1 MEQKELDNI
10 LKLHRMWLY
19 GENGGQRANL
29 SKADLSYTN
38 LSDVIL
44 SKANL
49 NNADLRFADL
59 NGADLNN
66 ADLSYANLNNAD
78 LSNVNLNNANLSDS
92 SLNNTDLNNADL
104 SDTNLRYADL
114 SYANLNN
121 ANLSDAVLSYTDLR
135 NAILSGANLL
145 YMLTREIS
153 GYTVLA
159 KQMDTTIKNRLT
171 QYWVELD
178 IVTCG
183 CQQLSLEDFEDRV
196 KETREGEILEKY
208 MKLIGEFKE
217 AKAEYGKKKSW
228 LRLQP

>member
-44 SKANL
+44 SGANL
-49 NNADLRFADL
+49 CFADLRFADL

-66 ADLSYANLNNAD
+66 ADLSYANL
-78 LSNVNLNNANLSDS
+78 SDS
-92 SLNNTDLNNADL
+92 SLNNTNLNNADL
-104 SDTNLRYADL
+104 IGTNLRYADL

-121 ANLSDAVLSYTDLR
+121 ANLSDAVLNYTDLR

-145 YMLTREIS
+145 YTLTREIS

-208 MKLIGEFKE
+208 MKLIEEFKE
-217 AKAEYGKKKSW
+217 AKAEYGKKS
-228 LRLQP
+228 

>member
-1 MEQKELDNI
+1 MEQKELNNI

-49 NNADLRFADL
+49 RFADLRFADL
-59 NGADLNN
+59 NGADLNGADLNNANLSDANLNDTDLNN
-66 ADLSYANLNNAD
+66 ADLSNTDLRYANLNNAD
-78 LSNVNLNNANLSDS
+78 LS
-92 SLNNTDLNNADL
+92 
-104 SDTNLRYADL
+104 
-114 SYANLNN
+114 N

-145 YMLTREIS
+145 YTLTREIL

-183 CQQLSLEDFEDRV
+183 CQQLSLEDFEDRM
-196 KETREGEILEKY
+196 KKMREGEILEKY

-217 AKAEYGKKKSW
+217 AKAEYGKEKS
-228 LRLQP
+228 